1 MPVPATTGQERNS
14 ILNMEVGDYIK
25 FSAIRQSTS
34 HSRTIFGYNN
44 GYSSEIPVNGVS
56 TTNGGYFY
64 MIKVDKG
71 LLIADRV
78 VFHSY
83 SWDEMNNDKVIQG
96 NGRFFNQPSD
106 VNGIL
111 RSLTGG
117 VAYAD
122 ANGNKSTTDQGTG
135 LTFPTINE
143 FDKYILG
150 FDQTKIQSGKTL
162 ADVFHHDVIKTWTQD
177 TPIISIAAST
187 NRVARGGTTGTNN
200 FSYLS
205 SSTANTTVGFR
216 PVFEYQE

>member
-1 MPVPATTGQERNS
+1 MPVPATTGKLCATIQE
-14 ILNMEVGDYIK
+14 MEIGDYIIWK
-25 FSAIRQSTS
+25 SIYGVLDYDFVDNINELTEVPITGQVWAQDLTNYYWYGVKIAKGLIVSDRIVKINVSWDTLNSNKLIQGKPETL
-34 HSRTIFGYNN
+34 G
-44 GYSSEIPVNGVS
+44 GVS
-56 TTNGGYFY
+56 
-64 MIKVDKG
+64 
-71 LLIADRV
+71 
-78 VFHSY
+78 
-83 SWDEMNNDKVIQG
+83 
-96 NGRFFNQPSD
+96 
-106 VNGIL
+106 GII

-122 ANGNKSTTDQGTG
+122 VNGNKSTTDQGTG